1 MISAPQEL
9 ERKAMDYAA
18 EAVQLDRS
26 GKRELATNAYNKAVE
41 TLTTLVQLYPE
52 YGLNRIYVQ
61 RVTTYQERIKI
72 LRNEF
77 TKLYPPEEKLS
88 STPSPKIK
96 EEYYELR
103 ENPNVKWK
111 EVIGL
116 EQAKKA
122 IKEAIVYPVK
132 RPDLFLLG
140 WPRGILLFGPPGCG
154 KTLLAAAVATEIEA
168 AFIPIDA
175 ASIMSKWLG
184 ESEQNIAQLFAY
196 ARETAQSE
204 RPAIIFMDEL
214 DSLIGTRSH
223 EVGGEVRV
231 RNQLLKEMDGIID
244 KGKHIHVYVIG
255 ATNKPWALDWPFIRR
270 FQKRILVPIP
280 NHKARLGLFKLY
292 TKNLNLAQSVNLNE
306 LCKLSERLSGS
317 DIRDICQS
325 VRLKV
330 IGELF
335 ETGQANKKEA
345 QPRPISMKDF
355 KRKLEERKP
364 SVTLDMIKMYNRW
377 FEGFKAL

>member
-18 EAVQLDRS
+18 EAVQLDRN
-26 GKRELATNAYNKAVE
+26 GKRNLATNAYNKAVE
-41 TLTTLVQLYPE
+41 TLTTLVHLYPE

-61 RVTTYQERIKI
+61 RVTTYQERIKL
-72 LRNEF
+72 LRNGF
-77 TKLYPPEEKLS
+77 TKLYPPDEKLS
-88 STPSPKIK
+88 STTSPKIK

-184 ESEQNIAQLFAY
+184 ESEQNVAQLFAY

-214 DSLIGTRSH
+214 DSLIGARSH

-292 TKNLNLAQSVNLNE
+292 TKSLNLARSV
-306 LCKLSERLSGS
+306 
-317 DIRDICQS
+317 D
-325 VRLKV
+325 LKKSRSNQDR
-330 IGELF
+330 F
-335 ETGQANKKEA
+335 
-345 QPRPISMKDF
+345 P
-355 KRKLEERKP
+355 
-364 SVTLDMIKMYNRW
+364 
-377 FEGFKAL
+377 